1 MTPEQQHEAFERPPK
16 GTRKARGE
24 NNFTIFFTTVWKTY
38 VFQPIKTLWTELSC
52 RWCSPPTSQ
61 RHLWPSTT
69 WSTSS
74 TQVYARNAA
83 MMQAISRAAAFEPRS
98 RSGEPHSVYETSMVS
113 NGFQVFS
120 GYTGH
125 LVLLNWLNIQD
136 FHKDSVSTR
145 QLKLWKLV
153 RYRHLQLGCKNGNEG
168 GTVNVGISWDV
179 GVFFLIQCTARSWFA
194 MEISKFN
201 PSSREPPRGPRDRW
215 RC

>member
-98 RSGEPHSVYETSMVS
+98 RSTEPHCLWNF
-113 NGFQVFS
+113 NGFQWFPSVQWLHWTFS
-120 GYTGH
+120 
-125 LVLLNWLNIQD
+125 
-136 FHKDSVSTR
+136 SS
-145 QLKLWKLV
+145 KLV
-153 RYRHLQLGCKNGNEG
+153 EHPRFSQGFR
-168 GTVNVGISWDV
+168 VD
-179 GVFFLIQCTARSWFA
+179 
-194 MEISKFN
+194 
-201 PSSREPPRGPRDRW
+201 SSPQTLKACQVQASPAW
-215 RC
+215 MQKW